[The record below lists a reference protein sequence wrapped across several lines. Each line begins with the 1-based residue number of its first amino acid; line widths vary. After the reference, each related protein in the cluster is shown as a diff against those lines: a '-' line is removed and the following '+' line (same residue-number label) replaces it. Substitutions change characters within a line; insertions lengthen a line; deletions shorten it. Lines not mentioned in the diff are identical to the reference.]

1 MIVYHLFQLYQWYQI
16 TQRTTYV
23 PNPLSA
29 NPTKCSNTLKQF
41 VGNLHVSAHPEN
53 IPFIILLTS
62 AFFCKK
68 KSTFFVQKRTFTQ
81 SNSVRAVL
89 EIF

>member
-68 KSTFFVQKRTFTQ
+68 KKRFLSKKGPLLQ
-81 SNSVRAVL
+81 AIV
-89 EIF
+89 